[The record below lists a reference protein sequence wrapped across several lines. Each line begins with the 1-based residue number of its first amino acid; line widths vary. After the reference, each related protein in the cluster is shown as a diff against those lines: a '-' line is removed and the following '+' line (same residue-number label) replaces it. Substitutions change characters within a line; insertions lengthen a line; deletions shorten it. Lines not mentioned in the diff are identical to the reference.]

1 MTSKAARRL
10 LAKFSWVKKKNF
22 QKAVCLSQLMEVIS
36 VYLCNVIVDL
46 ESLTAGSK
54 TIRQLLCNWA
64 MFQAIVVYG
73 DGKHDFPLILVTH
86 E

>member
-10 LAKFSWVKKKNF
+10 PAKFNWVKKKKKEIF

-54 TIRQLLCNWA
+54 TVMCHVSAVIGLCFKQLLFMETGNTTS
-64 MFQAIVVYG
+64 
-73 DGKHDFPLILVTH
+73 P
-86 E
+86 

>member
-1 MTSKAARRL
+1 MKHCVGVLSAVNPAIVSYDFQSSQETASQIQL
-10 LAKFSWVKKKNF
+10 GQKKEIF

-54 TIRQLLCNWA
+54 TVMCHVSA
-64 MFQAIVVYG
+64 
-73 DGKHDFPLILVTH
+73 VTL
-86 E
+86 

>member
-1 MTSKAARRL
+1 MKHCVGALSAVNPAIVSYDFQSSQETASQIQL
-10 LAKFSWVKKKNF
+10 GQKKKEIF

-54 TIRQLLCNWA
+54 TVMCHVSA
-64 MFQAIVVYG
+64 
-73 DGKHDFPLILVTH
+73 VTL
-86 E
+86 

>member
-1 MTSKAARRL
+1 MKHCVGALSAVNPAIVSYDFQSSQETASQIQL
-10 LAKFSWVKKKNF
+10 GQKKKKEIF

-54 TIRQLLCNWA
+54 TVMCHVSA
-64 MFQAIVVYG
+64 
-73 DGKHDFPLILVTH
+73 VTL
-86 E
+86 